1 MTAIGSSVADGYPC
15 THVYTETMH
24 DERRSDT
31 VCSAVLTACNTGPD
45 NSASLF
51 GGVVCVFSV
60 KSWVQYS
67 TKSVS
72 NHVIFLYC
80 LKVELDT
87 LHCLWL
93 HCEDMLVFRTRIGR
107 A

>member
-1 MTAIGSSVADGYPC
+1 M
-15 THVYTETMH
+15 YTETLH
-24 DERRSDT
+24 DEQRSDT

-45 NSASLF
+45 DSVSLF
-51 GGVVCVFSV
+51 GCVVCVFCV
-60 KSWVQYS
+60 KSRFQYS
-67 TKSVS
+67 TKSLS
-72 NHVIFLYC
+72 NHVISLSC

-93 HCEDMLVFRTRIGR
+93 HREYMLAFSTRIGR